1 MSYDPDKPRY
11 GCMSLAMLTA
21 ATVMLI
27 VLAVMSGCTKTV
39 YVPFESHH
47 YHTDSVRVAVERVD
61 TLMQHDS
68 VYVERNGDTTL
79 IVKWRD
85 RYRVKEVHDTVARI
99 VERRDSV
106 PVPYPVEKPLSKWQQ
121 AKMDFGGIA
130 MGGCAAL
137 LAIAVWWLIRRF
149 RR

>member
-1 MSYDPDKPRY
+1 MKKDPDKGFGY
-11 GCMSLAMLTA
+11 IALFVVVIAALLCLSLLCGCKRT
-21 ATVMLI
+21 I
-27 VLAVMSGCTKTV
+27 
-39 YVPFESHH
+39 YVPVERHH

-61 TLMQHDS
+61 TMFQHDS

-79 IVKWRD
+79 IVKWCD

-106 PVPYPVEKPLSKWQQ
+106 AVPYPVEKPLSKWQQ

-130 MGGCAAL
+130 FGVVGVL
-137 LAIAVWWLIRRF
+137 IAFIIGLVRKF
-149 RR
+149 R

>member
-1 MSYDPDKPRY
+1 
-11 GCMSLAMLTA
+11 LLTA
-21 ATVMLI
+21 VI
-27 VLAVMSGCTKTV
+27 VLVIMVFIAALCGCTKTV
-39 YVPFESHH
+39 YVPVESHH

-85 RYRVKEVHDTVARI
+85 RYKVREVHDTIARE
-99 VERRDSV
+99 VVRVDSV
-106 PVPYPVEKPLSKWQQ
+106 AVPYPVEKPLSKWQQ

-130 MGGCAAL
+130 FGGLAV
-137 LAIAVWWLIRRF
+137 AIAFVIIWLIKKIRKF
-149 RR
+149 

>member
-1 MSYDPDKPRY
+1 MKKDYDKGFGY
-11 GCMSLAMLTA
+11 IALFVVVIAALLCLSLLCGCKRT
-21 ATVMLI
+21 I
-27 VLAVMSGCTKTV
+27 
-39 YVPFESHH
+39 YVPVESHH
-47 YHTDSVRVAVERVD
+47 YHTDSIRVAVERVD
-61 TLMQHDS
+61 TMFQHDS

-99 VERRDSV
+99 VEHRDSV

-130 MGGCAAL
+130 FGAVGVL
-137 LAIAVWWLIRRF
+137 IAFVIVWLVRKF
-149 RR
+149 R

>member
-1 MSYDPDKPRY
+1 MRKDPDKGFGY
-11 GCMSLAMLTA
+11 IALFVVVIAALLCLSLLCGCQR
-21 ATVMLI
+21 
-27 VLAVMSGCTKTV
+27 TV
-39 YVPFESHH
+39 YVPVQQHH

-79 IVKWRD
+79 IVRWRD
-85 RYRVKEVHDTVARI
+85 RYKVREVHDTIARE
-99 VERRDSV
+99 VVKVDSIS
-106 PVPYPVEKPLSKWQQ
+106 VPYPVEKPLSKWQQ

-130 MGGCAAL
+130 FGGCAAL
-137 LAIAVWWLIRRF
+137 LAFAVVWLVRRF